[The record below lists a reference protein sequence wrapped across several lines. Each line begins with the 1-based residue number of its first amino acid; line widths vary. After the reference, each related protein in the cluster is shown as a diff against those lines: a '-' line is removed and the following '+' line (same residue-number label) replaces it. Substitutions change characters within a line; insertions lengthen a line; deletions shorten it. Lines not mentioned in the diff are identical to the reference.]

1 MPPKEPWR
9 SNMQDIQES
18 RGRAARDARSARRA
32 ADAAVIHG
40 REQWM
45 QAGQPSSGPEQ
56 QSMQP
61 GSQRWR
67 KLKEL
72 EETVDRRQQLMSLE
86 AEQAE
91 QQRQQFFIRQQHLQ
105 QEEMQLGNL
114 KHLLVQQQQ
123 MLDQQSQTLLARAWN
138 LQAKEMLLEERA
150 TAEIGVLQGTSSSSA
165 AEVPKTDV
173 KHEATS
179 SPSAMAAPVQS
190 HPEPAFVENTY
201 APVTT
206 VVEVAPEHVDI
217 EVELGRDRKLLK
229 ITDDFRAQ
237 FTGFT
242 LDFQKLKTPPKIV
255 VLQHGCHLE
264 VKGAK
269 VGDVVVAIAHPA
281 GYLLHEAT
289 SIEQAAGYIC
299 EATSMTVRR
308 RVARPAVKDPRNVS
322 ARKQVLPYP
331 AYNP

>member
-1 MPPKEPWR
+1 
-9 SNMQDIQES
+9 
-18 RGRAARDARSARRA
+18 
-32 ADAAVIHG
+32 
-40 REQWM
+40 
-45 QAGQPSSGPEQ
+45 
-56 QSMQP
+56 
-61 GSQRWR
+61 
-67 KLKEL
+67 
-72 EETVDRRQQLMSLE
+72 
-86 AEQAE
+86 
-91 QQRQQFFIRQQHLQ
+91 
-105 QEEMQLGNL
+105 MQLGNL

-123 MLDQQSQTLLARAWN
+123 MLEQQSQTLHARAWN

-217 EVELGRDRKLLK
+217 EVELGRDRKLRH
-229 ITDDFRAQ
+229 ITDDSLAE

-242 LDFQKLKTPPKIV
+242 LDFKKLKTPPTITA
-255 VLQHGCHLE
+255 LQRGIPFEL
-264 VKGAK
+264 KGAL
-269 VGDVVVAIAHPA
+269 VGDVVVAVNHPA

-299 EATSMTVRR
+299 EATTMTLRR
-308 RVARPAVKDPRNVS
+308 RVARPAAKDPRKVS
-322 ARKQVLPYP
+322 ARKQVVPYP